1 MCFYKQSCLTSL
13 WGGRLDAAVTVS
25 IGSQVRT
32 DLPGGQPL
40 RGWLIILLE
49 STAIDSRSSDN
60 ASPMNLVSQSR
71 VSVTDSTFPRKSCLV
86 RILRGT
92 NRLYRSS
99 ENCLTFRSPITE
111 RPPCRLST
119 RLRRNVEF
127 RGSERWKI
135 LRNISYTSK
144 ETWTN

>member
-32 DLPGGQPL
+32 DLPGGQSL

-49 STAIDSRSSDN
+49 STAIDSRSFDN

-86 RILRGT
+86 RILRGI

-99 ENCLTFRSPITE
+99 ENCLTFRSP
-111 RPPCRLST
+111 PNLSPINEIAT
-119 RLRRNVEF
+119 QRRISRISMETYICIGRIN
-127 RGSERWKI
+127 WKI
-135 LRNISYTSK
+135 ER
-144 ETWTN
+144 TNSSN